1 MWPSTVGRDHTSLPV
16 RGSRAST
23 RPTTPNSP
31 PDTPVSSSPCAI
43 SGAAEAEYPAA

>member
-1 MWPSTVGRDHTSLPV
+1 MWPSTVGRIQTMRPV

-31 PDTPVSSSPCAI
+31 PDTPVSSRPLAMI
-43 SGAAEAEYPAA
+43 GAAVAE